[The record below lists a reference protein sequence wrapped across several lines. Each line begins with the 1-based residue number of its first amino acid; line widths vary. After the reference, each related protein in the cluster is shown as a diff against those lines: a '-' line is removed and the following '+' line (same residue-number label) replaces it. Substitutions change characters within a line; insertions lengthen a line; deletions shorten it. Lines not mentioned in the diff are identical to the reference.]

1 MKIIEVTNSSNIG
14 SYKNTPNC
22 EPVHINHGKVKPGSR
37 ASWKEELLTENN
49 QITLSD
55 LGLSP
60 SDMTDV
66 IYTELR
72 NSYEG
77 INNLVDSDKLSAKEL
92 QHNEDMIKKRIT
104 SQIMPEVLSE
114 MEFGGEL
121 SEVSKIL
128 NSKPFRFKINR
139 LITNLSK

>member
-1 MKIIEVTNSSNIG
+1 MKIMEVTNSSNIG

-22 EPVHINHGKVKPGSR
+22 NPIHINHGRVKPGSR

-60 SDMTDV
+60 SEMANV
-66 IYTELR
+66 IYSELR

-77 INNLVDSDKLSAKEL
+77 INNLVDSDKLSAREL
-92 QHNEDMIKKRIT
+92 QHNEYTIKKRI
-104 SQIMPEVLSE
+104 SDQIMPEVLSE
-114 MEFGGEL
+114 VEFGGDI

-139 LITNLSK
+139 LITNLAK